1 MPMVLC
7 IPIDVKNKKT
17 DFCVGLFSIYNLVAV
32 YLHRFLANTVSLYDG
47 VEKTSNVHRR
57 GRRPDAP
64 KSYNQYERLTGGHGD
79 PPLRWG
85 LHTNLWFIVGEG
97 STLPKTLQKD
107 KTPPLR

>member
-47 VEKTSNVHRR
+47 VEKHQTSTVGGGAPTPRKVTICKANGRAQRPAPTMGVAYKSVIYRR
-57 GRRPDAP
+57 G
-64 KSYNQYERLTGGHGD
+64 G
-79 PPLRWG
+79 
-85 LHTNLWFIVGEG
+85 V
-97 STLPKTLQKD
+97 
-107 KTPPLR
+107 TPPENPAER